1 MKLKERLKPYFS
13 KHPRLIRSARFVL
26 MATKSFSDHSINMMA
41 AQLSYFIIVAF
52 FTLSVTIVYATS
64 LIPVIKEGAAEASAT
79 LFPSAINRLFNSIVS
94 QVSMPN
100 KIWPLIT
107 TAVASFWFSSRAVRS
122 MMFSFDTIY
131 HARQAKKNYQ
141 RIYRSMLFTLV
152 FEVLLA
158 TVMVFSVSGK
168 SIALQILSPLEMSSE
183 FIAFWN
189 WLRLVFPVIL
199 MLMAFWFFYFYLT
212 NVKIK
217 FIHALPGALFT
228 TALWQIITNFFSLY
242 FTRITLFPSLLG
254 SVGSI
259 FIFLVW
265 IFWCSNIILVGAVLN
280 YQFYRWRAYMR
291 KNGLL
296 LSSSKIDISTNIKRA
311 E

>member
-1 MKLKERLKPYFS
+1 MKLKDRLKPYFS

-26 MATKSFSDHSINMMA
+26 MSTKSFSDHSINMMA

-64 LIPVIKEGAAEASAT
+64 LIPIIKEGAAEASAT

-100 KIWPLIT
+100 KFWPLIT

-131 HARQAKKNYQ
+131 HAKQAKKNYQ
-141 RIYRSMLFTLV
+141 RTFRSMLFTLV

-168 SIALQILSPLEMSSE
+168 SIALQILSPLKMSTE

-212 NVKIK
+212 NVKIR
-217 FIHALPGALFT
+217 FIHAFPGALFT
-228 TALWQIITNFFSLY
+228 TRALADYHQFLFAVFHPHHPVSFTARFGWVNFHIPCLD
-242 FTRITLFPSLLG
+242 
-254 SVGSI
+254 
-259 FIFLVW
+259 
-265 IFWCSNIILVGAVLN
+265 ILVLKHHTGWCGTKLSILSLANGYAEKQFASPLIKN
-280 YQFYRWRAYMR
+280 RYQV
-291 KNGLL
+291 K
-296 LSSSKIDISTNIKRA
+296 
-311 E
+311 